1 MPRYTIDSQAS
12 TLVVTAR
19 SSVHNTD
26 TSWRGISGTIDADLE
41 SLEEIAAEVAVD
53 MKTADA
59 GDWLKNRKLRK
70 DMDFDKHPEATMTI
84 ERLEDLQR
92 EGTEVSATVHGTL
105 KWRNREIAVVMSGS
119 GSLGESEL
127 RAQGNFDIDVTQL
140 GIKPPKVL
148 MIKVDDVVSCKV
160 SVVARAS

>member
-19 SSVHNTD
+19 SSVHDTV
-26 TSWRGISGTIDADLE
+26 TSWRGISGTIEADLE
-41 SLEEIAAEVAVD
+41 KLDEIAADVAVD

-70 DMDFDKHPEATMTI
+70 DMDFDKHPEATMKI
-84 ERLEDLQR
+84 DRLEDVQR
-92 EGTEVSATVHGTL
+92 EGTEVKATGHGTL
-105 KWRNREIAVVMSGS
+105 RWRGKEVPVVMTGS
-119 GSLGESEL
+119 GTIGDSDL
-127 RAQGNFDIDVTQL
+127 RAQGNFDIDVTHL
-140 GIKPPKVL
+140 GITPPKVL
-148 MIKVDDVVSCKV
+148 MIKVENVVSCKV